1 MAKYRITS
9 PEGEKFEIVA
19 PDNASPDE
27 VMAYA
32 RRQFASRETPSDTSV
47 LLSGLNKGAAAIL
60 DSFAD
65 VGPNVMNLAKVAVGA
80 PLYALGRGDIAD
92 KIGATEMLEPVSP
105 ARRAMQAVGAGNVKP
120 VTGFQKRLDYAAQ
133 AIPSAVFSPATTAG
147 GLLKQA
153 GLAAVSG
160 LATGETQDKTGSSL
174 AALTAGM
181 LAPMGV
187 QAAVSGA
194 RATGAIRQP
203 FTAKGRELV
212 VGDFLRGN
220 VREDINPEAA
230 LAQKKPLVP
239 GSKPTTAQLIA
250 EAGDKRLLGY
260 EKQLAEDTATR
271 QQFDDRYAANAAA
284 RAEQAR
290 RIAPGDDGAAVV
302 QQRVRDEVAARQAAA
317 DAQKQ
322 NAANSRDWAMGQT
335 GRDVTDLQAG
345 QTMANVYDDLYRQ
358 ARQANSLNYDIDPFN
373 TVTNIPLPVQ
383 QIGGVIDDVYAGVT
397 KAAPASVRE
406 SLGIVDQIARPA
418 AVGVNP
424 AARQAKPKPVNYGP
438 GEVNPDTDD
447 LLAAIAK
454 HGGLSR
460 DQARQFGIDPAEFNK
475 RAGQGKPVFPASGGK
490 PFDRMA
496 EELSQYGYPV
506 AEQGGYSP
514 YALANALDDAMRGRK
529 ILTPQGYEYQS
540 ALDDWTAN
548 RGQMFGEDLRPLT
561 TSDLTMS
568 YNQMKVASGRIGE
581 LERKAMESGDSQ
593 SAMAAMALGR
603 IKRTLR
609 QAMDDAVEQGQ
620 VSPEIADAYRHATQ
634 QYAQY
639 AQRMKE
645 GVAGNLRFRQ
655 GERNIKL
662 ETVPKAFLQS
672 GEEAFRSFRRSIGG
686 DETAVATAQDWLST
700 QWRNSV
706 KTADGKMKSN
716 WREAS
721 AKWMKDNAE
730 VLDVYPGLRQRVEY
744 AIAKASTAEGL
755 AGRLDNEMKRLGSG
769 TAARHF
775 LRELDPAN
783 SFASFMRS
791 PNRNQESQL
800 MVALAKRDP
809 EFKAGVSAALR
820 EHLQTLNDTK
830 FIKFMGEQ
838 RNQQLINDLFG
849 DRMLAQWKKIAADA
863 RRDQLR
869 TEASRVA
876 GSNTRS
882 NLAAAKAMEAI
893 SGMIPGAGV
902 LRAVA
907 GRAVDRMSGG
917 VNDLKVRAFLDPQ
930 EALRLMQ
937 QSSATP
943 DYVQSLAAELRR
955 IGMTAPE
962 AEKRAVLIQAIQQQN
977 EERK

>member
-1 MAKYRITS
+1 
-9 PEGEKFEIVA
+9 
-19 PDNASPDE
+19 
-27 VMAYA
+27 
-32 RRQFASRETPSDTSV
+32 
-47 LLSGLNKGAAAIL
+47 
-60 DSFAD
+60 
-65 VGPNVMNLAKVAVGA
+65 
-80 PLYALGRGDIAD
+80 
-92 KIGATEMLEPVSP
+92 
-105 ARRAMQAVGAGNVKP
+105 
-120 VTGFQKRLDYAAQ
+120 
-133 AIPSAVFSPATTAG
+133 
-147 GLLKQA
+147 
-153 GLAAVSG
+153 
-160 LATGETQDKTGSSL
+160 
-174 AALTAGM
+174 
-181 LAPMGV
+181 
-187 QAAVSGA
+187 
-194 RATGAIRQP
+194 
-203 FTAKGRELV
+203 
-212 VGDFLRGN
+212 
-220 VREDINPEAA
+220 
-230 LAQKKPLVP
+230 
-239 GSKPTTAQLIA
+239 
-250 EAGDKRLLGY
+250 
-260 EKQLAEDTATR
+260 
-271 QQFDDRYAANAAA
+271 
-284 RAEQAR
+284 
-290 RIAPGDDGAAVV
+290 
-302 QQRVRDEVAARQAAA
+302 
-317 DAQKQ
+317 
-322 NAANSRDWAMGQT
+322 MGQT

-345 QTMANVYDDLYRQ
+345 QTMAKVYDDLDRQ

-383 QIGGVIDDVYAGVT
+383 QIGGIMDDVYAGVT

-406 SLGIVDQIARPA
+406 SLGIVGQIASPSREVVPVRGNPPA
-418 AVGVNP
+418 RSDVS
-424 AARQAKPKPVNYGP
+424 
-438 GEVNPDTDD
+438 GEV
-447 LLAAIAK
+447 
-454 HGGLSR
+454 
-460 DQARQFGIDPAEFNK
+460 DP
-475 RAGQGKPVFPASGGK
+475 
-490 PFDRMA
+490 
-496 EELSQYGYPV
+496 L
-506 AEQGGYSP
+506 
-514 YALANALDDAMRGRK
+514 
-529 ILTPQGYEYQS
+529 
-540 ALDDWTAN
+540 
-548 RGQMFGEDLRPLT
+548 FGEDLRPLT

-568 YNQMKVASGRIGE
+568 YNQMKVASDRIGE
-581 LERKAMESGDSQ
+581 LERQEMRDGRSRS
-593 SAMAAMALGR
+593 AMALGR
-603 IKRTLR
+603 IKRSLR

-655 GERNIKL
+655 SERNIKL

-783 SFASFMRS
+783 SFAAFLRS
-791 PNRNQESQL
+791 PNRNQETAL
-800 MVALAKRDP
+800 MTALAKRDP
-809 EFKAGVSAALR
+809 EFRAGVSSALR

>member
-9 PEGEKFEIVA
+9 PEGEKFEIIA
-19 PDNASPDE
+19 PDNANPDE

-32 RRQFASRETPSDTSV
+32 RRQFASRETPSDAGV
-47 LLSGLNKGAAAIL
+47 LMSGLNKGAAAIL

-187 QAAVSGA
+187 QAVVSGA
-194 RATGAIRQP
+194 RTAGAIRQP
-203 FTAKGRELV
+203 FTAKGRELA

-220 VREDINPEAA
+220 VREGINPEAA

-271 QQFDDRYAANAAA
+271 QAFDERYAANAAA

-317 DAQKQ
+317 DNLRQ
-322 NAANSRDWAMGQT
+322 NAAGSRDWAMGQT

-345 QTMANVYDDLYRQ
+345 QTMANVYDDIDAQ

-460 DQARQFGIDPAEFNK
+460 EQARQFGIDPAELNK

-529 ILTPQGYEYQS
+529 ILTPQGYDYQS

-568 YNQMKVASGRIGE
+568 YNQMKVASSRIGE
-581 LERKAMESGDSQ
+581 LERQAMKGGDAQ
-593 SAMAAMALGR
+593 SAMALGR
-603 IKRTLR
+603 IKGSLR

-620 VSPEIADAYRHATQ
+620 VTPEIADAYRHATQ

-672 GEEAFRSFRRSIGG
+672 GESAFRSFQRSIGG

-716 WREAS
+716 WKEAS

-783 SFASFMRS
+783 SFAAFIRS

-820 EHLQTLNDTK
+820 EYVQGMKDGK
-830 FIKFMGEQ
+830 FIEFMSSS
-838 RNQQLINDLFG
+838 RNKQLINDLFG
-849 DRMLAQWKKIAADA
+849 DRMVKQWRKIADDA
-863 RRDQLR
+863 KRDQLR
-869 TEASRVA
+869 TTTTRVA
-876 GSNTRS
+876 GSNTKA

-893 SGMIPGAGV
+893 SGFIPGAGV

-917 VNDLKVRAFLDPQ
+917 VNDLKVKAFLDPQ

-937 QSSATP
+937 RSSATP

>member
-9 PEGEKFEIVA
+9 PEGEKFEIVV

-32 RRQFASRETPSDTSV
+32 RRQFANRETPSDAGV
-47 LLSGLNKGAAAIL
+47 LMSGLNRGAAAML

-160 LATGETQDKTGSSL
+160 LATGETQDRTGSSL

-187 QAAVSGA
+187 QAVVSGA

-203 FTAKGRELV
+203 FTAKGRELA

-271 QQFDDRYAANAAA
+271 QAFDERYAANAAA

-317 DAQKQ
+317 DNLRQ
-322 NAANSRDWAMGQT
+322 NAAGSRDWAMGQT

-345 QTMANVYDDLYRQ
+345 QTMANVYDDLDRQ
-358 ARQANSLNYDIDPFN
+358 ARQENSLNYDIDPFN
-373 TVTNIPLPVQ
+373 SVTNIPLPVQ
-383 QIGGVIDDVYAGVT
+383 QIGGIMDDVYAGVT
-397 KAAPASVRE
+397 KAAPANVRE
-406 SLGIVDQIARPA
+406 ALGIVGQIAQPAEA
-418 AVGVNP
+418 AV
-424 AARQAKPKPVNYGP
+424 AARQAKPKPVNYGA

-514 YALANALDDAMRGRK
+514 YALANALDEAMRGRK

-548 RGQMFGEDLRPLT
+548 RGQMFGEDLRPLIS
-561 TSDLTMS
+561 SDLTMS
-568 YNQMKVASGRIGE
+568 YKQMKVASGRIGE
-581 LERKAMESGDSQ
+581 LERQAMKSGDSQ
-593 SAMAAMALGR
+593 SAMALGR
-603 IKRTLR
+603 IKGTLR

-620 VSPEIADAYRHATQ
+620 VTPDIADAYRHATQ

-639 AQRMKE
+639 ASRMKE

-655 GERNIKL
+655 SERNIKL

-686 DETAVATAQDWLST
+686 DETAAATAQDWLST

-716 WREAS
+716 WKEAS

-800 MVALAKRDP
+800 MVALAKRDH

-820 EHLQTLNDTK
+820 EYVQGMKDGK
-830 FIKFMGEQ
+830 FIEFMASS

-849 DRMLAQWKKIAADA
+849 DRMMKQWRKIADDA
-863 RRDQLR
+863 KRDQLR
-869 TEASRVA
+869 TTTTRVA
-876 GSNTRS
+876 GSNTKA

-893 SGMIPGAGV
+893 SGFIPGAGV

-907 GRAVDRMSGG
+907 GRVVDRMSGG
-917 VNDLKVRAFLDPQ
+917 VNDLKVKAFLDPQ

-937 QSSATP
+937 RSSATP